1 MRFACTAC
9 ASPAVTLPA
18 ELFDDALVH
27 CQGCNK
33 PIATW
38 AAFKR
43 RTTQVILAEIA
54 EVGHGFAALSPDPLD
69 ATVLQGQR
77 DRDWQSKLSHSVVAA
92 R

>member
-33 PIATW
+33 PVATW

-43 RTTQVILAEIA
+43 RTTQMILAEIA
-54 EVGHGFAALSPDPLD
+54 EVGHGFAVLSPDPLD
-69 ATVLQGQR
+69 ASVLQANADSTR
-77 DRDWQSKLSHSVVAA
+77 LAV
-92 R
+92 

>member
-1 MRFACTAC
+1 MMRFACTAC
-9 ASPAVTLPA
+9 ASPAVSLPP

-43 RTTQVILAEIA
+43 RTTQVILAEIKQIGTG
-54 EVGHGFAALSPDPLD
+54 VAALSPDPLD
-69 ATVLQGQR
+69 ASVLQ
-77 DRDWQSKLSHSVVAA
+77 SHKGGS
-92 R
+92 RLPI

>member
-9 ASPAVTLPA
+9 ASPAVTLPP

-27 CQGCNK
+27 CQGCNR
-33 PIATW
+33 PVATC

-54 EVGHGFAALSPDPLD
+54 EVGHGFPALSPDPLD
-69 ATVLQGQR
+69 ASVLQANGDGLR
-77 DRDWQSKLSHSVVAA
+77 LAV
-92 R
+92 